1 VRYQIRQKIF
11 SLRDNFTIKDQFG
24 NNCYQVTGKIMAL
37 GDKLYFNDMEGNNL
51 IYIEQKLWR
60 LLAEYNM
67 FENDEKIATVKR
79 KFSFRPRFDITSKFG
94 EITLDGNYWQHEFS
108 IKRENY
114 TMADVSKKWF
124 SLSDTY
130 GIEVYDTENTEF
142 ILALAIVIDQVLH
155 DNDR

>member
-1 VRYQIRQKIF
+1 
-11 SLRDNFTIKDQFG
+11 
-24 NNCYQVTGKIMAL
+24 VTGKIMAL

-155 DNDR
+155 DNAR